1 MPQGV
6 GILQALQGLKLQAG
20 AIEAGVAESME
31 PEEGQLRKL
40 LASLP
45 PNQLPQGLVA
55 QLAAL
60 GVHYS
65 SSGAAV
71 ASAAND
77 FDCSGSDQAL
87 GVLQHSDSRAQ
98 QVLDVASLFADASDL
113 KYMLEHLEELSPE
126 RLADQLAAAEQASR
140 QQLLSQSA
148 AAGMPADAAKRAMPH
163 LILDDEI
170 EILVDADGTDAGS
183 DAGHGGHHWAASS
196 TAGRSD
202 AAAAGGA
209 MPSLDGVK
217 TIRLS
222 VLGQLKAQ
230 RTQHAH
236 AAPSLWQRSSA
247 LQNVSVEVSD
257 GSAVNTV
264 NVWHYHCR
272 LRHSPMHCEETKAG
286 HACHICHREPVCRDQ
301 MAFVCTLP
309 TIMHLCAPMTT

>member
-1 MPQGV
+1 MLCCWCQGV
-6 GILQALQGLKLQAG
+6 SILQALQGLKLQAG
-20 AIEAGVAESME
+20 AIEAGVVESME

-45 PNQLPQGLVA
+45 AHQLPQGLVA
-55 QLAAL
+55 QLADV

-65 SSGAAV
+65 NSGAAA

-98 QVLDVASLFADASDL
+98 QVLDMASLFADASDL

-148 AAGMPADAAKRAMPH
+148 AAGSAADAVKSAMPH
-163 LILDDEI
+163 LMLDDEI
-170 EILVDADGTDAGS
+170 EILMDGDATDAGS
-183 DAGHGGHHWAASS
+183 DVGSGGQQGAASS
-196 TAGRSD
+196 GAGRGH
-202 AAAAGGA
+202 ATAAGGA
-209 MPSLDGVK
+209 MPSLAGVK

-230 RTQHAH
+230 RAQHAQ
-236 AAPSLWQRSSA
+236 AAPSLRQRSSTA
-247 LQNVSVEVSD
+247 KNVSVEVS
-257 GSAVNTV
+257 SAAQEP
-264 NVWHYHCR
+264 
-272 LRHSPMHCEETKAG
+272 LSP
-286 HACHICHREPVCRDQ
+286 HAVSVC
-301 MAFVCTLP
+301 
-309 TIMHLCAPMTT
+309 